1 VFWVSFLAVW
11 ACVGDEADWVDSQ
24 RLGLEGIIRDIQ
36 VEGKSVARERI
47 VKFMAQERGIAAWAT
62 ALRMVIENIA

>member
-1 VFWVSFLAVW
+1 
-11 ACVGDEADWVDSQ
+11 
-24 RLGLEGIIRDIQ
+24 LEGIIRDIQ

-47 VKFMAQERGIAAWAT
+47 IKFMAQERGIAAWAT